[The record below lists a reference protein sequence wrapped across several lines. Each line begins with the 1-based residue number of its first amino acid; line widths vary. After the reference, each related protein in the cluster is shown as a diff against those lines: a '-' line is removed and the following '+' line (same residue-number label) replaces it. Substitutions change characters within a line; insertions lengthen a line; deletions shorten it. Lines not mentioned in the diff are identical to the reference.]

1 METGQDRKKPLY
13 SIGTVARILNVAVQT
28 LRMYERE
35 GLIVPSKSPGNQR
48 LYSEADVERLRCIR
62 RAITEDKI
70 GIEGLRRLH
79 SLIPCWDI
87 IKCSQTDR
95 RNCSAFRGHEGGCW
109 THLHTRNVCASR
121 DCRVCPVYE
130 LAVDCGDIKETIIMA
145 SKAYDDPV
153 TA

>member
-1 METGQDRKKPLY
+1 METGLDHKKPLF
-13 SIGTVARILNVAVQT
+13 SIGTVARMLNVAVQT

-35 GLIVPSKSPGNQR
+35 GLIVSSKSPGNQR

-62 RAITEDKI
+62 RAITEEKI
-70 GIEGLRRLH
+70 GIEGIRRVH
-79 SLIPCWDI
+79 ALIPCWDI
-87 IKCSQTDR
+87 IKCSAQDR
-95 RNCSAFRGHEGGCW
+95 RNCPAFHAHQGGCW
-109 THLHTRNVCASR
+109 TYRHTNDVCASR

-130 LAVDCGDIKETIIMA
+130 LAVDCGNIKETIIIA

>member
-1 METGQDRKKPLY
+1 VDTGQDRKKPLY

-48 LYSEADVERLRCIR
+48 LYSEADIERLRCIR
-62 RAITEDKI
+62 RAITEEKI
-70 GIEGLRRLH
+70 GIEGIRRLH

-87 IKCSQTDR
+87 IKCSVEDR
-95 RNCSAFRGHEGGCW
+95 RICTAFRGHVGGCW
-109 THLHTRNVCASR
+109 THPHTKDICSTR

-130 LAVDCGDIKETIIMA
+130 LAVDCGNIKETIIIA
-145 SKAYDDPV
+145 SRAYDDAV
-153 TA
+153 KA